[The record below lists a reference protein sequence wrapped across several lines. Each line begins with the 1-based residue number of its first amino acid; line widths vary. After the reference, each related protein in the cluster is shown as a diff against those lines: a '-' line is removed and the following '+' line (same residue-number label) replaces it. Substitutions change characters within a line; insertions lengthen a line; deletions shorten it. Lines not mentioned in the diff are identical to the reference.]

1 MLELMESR
9 TWYTASCSAGSS
21 NGCWCEMTRRDI
33 RVERKTMM
41 MMMKKQENEWNR
53 AIGAVKV
60 FWGLRERENE
70 REWLGCGDFERV

>member
-1 MLELMESR
+1 MESR

-21 NGCWCEMTRRDI
+21 NGCWYEITRRDI

-41 MMMKKQENEWNR
+41 KQENEWNR

-60 FWGLRERENE
+60 FWGLRERERKRENE